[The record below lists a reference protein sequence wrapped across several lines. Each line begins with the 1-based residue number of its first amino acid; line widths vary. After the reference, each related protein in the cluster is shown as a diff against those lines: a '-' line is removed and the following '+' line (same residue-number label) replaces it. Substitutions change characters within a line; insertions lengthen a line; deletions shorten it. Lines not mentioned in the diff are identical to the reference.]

1 MFWCIESGGE
11 KLKRLVDLIVI
22 EKCVKTQRG
31 EEKRSVFLTKR
42 SFVKKIILEGRRVD
56 GSPSAVGIWR
66 NRIEYY
72 SSLENNYILIDFPF
86 LISS

>member
-1 MFWCIESGGE
+1 MFWCIESVGE
-11 KLKRLVDLIVI
+11 KLKRLVDLIVDR
-22 EKCVKTQRG
+22 EMCETQ
-31 EEKRSVFLTKR
+31 SVFLTKT
-42 SFVKKIILEGRRVD
+42 SFSKIILEGRRVD

>member
-1 MFWCIESGGE
+1 MFWCIESVGE

-31 EEKRSVFLTKR
+31 EEKQSVFLTKR
-42 SFVKKIILEGRRVD
+42 SFSKIILEGRRVD

>member
-1 MFWCIESGGE
+1 MLWCIESVGE

-42 SFVKKIILEGRRVD
+42 SFSKIILEGRQVD

>member
-1 MFWCIESGGE
+1 MFWCIESVGE
-11 KLKRLVDLIVI
+11 KLKRLVDLIVDR
-22 EKCVKTQRG
+22 EMC
-31 EEKRSVFLTKR
+31 ETKR
-42 SFVKKIILEGRRVD
+42 SFSKIILEGRRVD